1 MRRIARLV
9 ALATLAFLAVGC
21 AGGAVDIAPAVDEL
35 NATLAEAGVTAVCPE
50 GDIEAGVSFAC
61 TLTGEDTGTSADV
74 EMAVTEIDGELQL
87 DVVDQEAFE
96 AAVLEVSGVA
106 DLLETTTE

>member
-1 MRRIARLV
+1 MRPIASLV
-9 ALATLAFLAVGC
+9 ALAVVALVAAGC
-21 AGGAVDIAPAVDEL
+21 AGGTVDIAPAVDEL
-35 NATLAEAGVTAVCPE
+35 NATLAEAGVSATCPD
-50 GDIEAGVSFAC
+50 GDVEAGVSFTC
-61 TLTGEDTGTSADV
+61 TLTGEDTGTSAEV